1 MLVTSDGAMRSRRTS
16 EEPHQSQQL
25 LQLIL
30 SFTVIVHFLVLLAI
44 PVTTPPFIQQKLD
57 W

>member
-30 SFTVIVHFLVLLAI
+30 SFTVIVHLLVLLAI
-44 PVTTPPFIQQKLD
+44 PVNTPPFIQQKLH
-57 W
+57 